1 MDDKY
6 DWEEWDRSAT
16 TFGQHMIAGCIAGVS
31 EHIVF
36 FPIDTLR
43 VLLMNCLMIRRIYK
57 HSHPLFIQQ
66 KINSLRIVLREYY
79 WCYLLITRIT
89 VFSMVNTLLSVIL
102 CARMVFVSCGEA

>member
-16 TFGQHMIAGCIAGVS
+16 TFGQHMMAGCIAGVS

-43 VLLMNCLMIRRIYK
+43 VLHMNCMMIRRIYK

-66 KINSLRIVLREYY
+66 KLNSLRIVLREYY
-79 WCYLLITRIT
+79 WC
-89 VFSMVNTLLSVIL
+89 
-102 CARMVFVSCGEA
+102 

>member
-43 VLLMNCLMIRRIYK
+43 VFFMNCMMIRRIYRP
-57 HSHPLFIQQ
+57 SLPLFIQQ
-66 KINSLRIVLREYY
+66 TISLRKLVLREY
-79 WCYLLITRIT
+79 C
-89 VFSMVNTLLSVIL
+89 
-102 CARMVFVSCGEA
+102 